1 MNPQNHR
8 REKITS
14 LIWHSCKTLI
24 CFLQFMILTRVIE
37 SKYLPGLDTNEG
49 ESGSIGLFLQILY
62 PIIVTILFF
71 VLWCYYDNIDDRSF
85 NRVRNSPET
94 PKFLRDS
101 AYLLGIVLTTLM
113 ATPILSNSYRSLF
126 QYFGLKAGATVV
138 SVLVAF
144 VIAGGGSVLRVMRL
158 NSLWAI
164 QSKLPLAKKPPTL
177 KWRIFYAVIFF
188 VALLILCN
196 GVAVGAIVFSAVI
209 LSFFIPLLIIAGLI
223 LLWCAVILPVINLP
237 ARRKFMLR
245 LEKLQEQGKVSV
257 EILGHPYLALFFERV
272 PFGLTIT
279 NMPHTDAKI
288 QEKTV
293 YKVAFANC
301 KRRREIVILCNHNI
315 YQFVYSFKFNQVTRF
330 SRMGADSAGSRAVG
344 LPGASWFSNH
354 SFDFPEG
361 EGARILLID
370 TPPAVLAVRSESNSN
385 LFELDNAS
393 EIFGYTVFAKN
404 SFVNLLERT

>member
-1 MNPQNHR
+1 MSSQNHR
-8 REKITS
+8 REEITG

-24 CFLQFMILTRVIE
+24 CFLQFVILTHVIE
-37 SKYLPGLDTNEG
+37 STFLPGLNTTEG
-49 ESGSIGLFLQILY
+49 ERSSMDLLLHILY
-62 PIIVTILFF
+62 PTIVTILFF
-71 VLWCYYDNIDDRSF
+71 VLWGYYDNIDDRSF

-94 PKFLRDS
+94 PKFLRDP

-113 ATPILSNSYRSLF
+113 ATPILSNPYRSFF
-126 QYFGLKAGATVV
+126 QYLGLKAGATAV

-144 VIAGGGSVLRVMRL
+144 VVAGGGSVLRIMRL
-158 NSLWAI
+158 NSMWAI
-164 QSKLPLAKKPPTL
+164 QSKLPLTKKPPTL
-177 KWRIFYAVIFF
+177 IWRIIYAVIFF

-196 GVAVGAIVFSAVI
+196 GVAVGALIFSAVI
-209 LSFFIPLLIIAGLI
+209 LSFFIPLFIIAGLI

-237 ARRKFMLR
+237 ARRKFMRR

-257 EILGHPYLALFFERV
+257 EILGHPYLSLFFERV

-279 NMPHTDAKI
+279 NTPHLDAKI
-288 QEKTV
+288 QEETV

-301 KRRREIVILCNHNI
+301 KRRREIVILCDHNI
-315 YQFVYSFKFNQVTRF
+315 YQFVYSLKFNHVTRF

-370 TPPAVLAVRSESNSN
+370 TPPVVLAVRNESNSN

-393 EIFGYTVFAKN
+393 EIFGYTVFTKN